1 MLFLQCGGGDVR
13 RELVEPRGDQPRG
26 RDVPRRD
33 LSPRQRRARHHQR
46 DESDEQQRPDPRGRP
61 LVATLAT
68 VTPEIEMCFI
78 WNDFRSDRHA
88 NWAVP
93 GDVTRVPTAQERRS
107 LVHRTA

>member
-1 MLFLQCGGGDVR
+1 
-13 RELVEPRGDQPRG
+13 
-26 RDVPRRD
+26 
-33 LSPRQRRARHHQR
+33 
-46 DESDEQQRPDPRGRP
+46 
-61 LVATLAT
+61 VATLAT